1 MNEAKNTNARPPS
14 GAERKKT
21 DNRRKRRLSDIFDT
35 VYLKGVLIGAVL
47 SAVLLGL
54 VYYVCWHVT
63 GGFEGAVEVT
73 PALRATA
80 EVRYDAV
87 GYMFRDETVLYSQ
100 YSGAINAVRADGERV
115 GAGELLLTAYREAD
129 VDNVTGRLKEIDA
142 RISVLE
148 RSSVGEN
155 VSVSYTKA
163 LENSMSVKL
172 EQVRAAL
179 AAGEYAKARA
189 LSDELLVLLNRKNLV
204 FSSEHGYTAQLDAL
218 KAEKATLSSRLTG
231 ERGRVYA
238 PYAGYF
244 YSSCDGGESLYTLKN
259 LEAITPTALDTLIAS
274 RAESVDGRTAVG
286 KISASRKW
294 YLVVETETSS
304 LAEYYVGKEYEL
316 EFTDCGGLELDMLLQ
331 RTVEEGERALL
342 VFESDKLPEDLD
354 MVRMHNVSIKLK
366 TYSGIRVPVSA
377 IRFVDGREG
386 VYAMFGNTVLFRVI
400 DVIGTVDGYA
410 YVSENG
416 EPVTV
421 MAEAK
426 DKDGNVY
433 EKEVVLFGAL
443 RLYDSIIT
451 SGTGLYHGMIID

>member
-163 LENSMSVKL
+163 LENSISVKL

-179 AAGEYAKARA
+179 AAGE
-189 LSDELLVLLNRKNLV
+189 
-204 FSSEHGYTAQLDAL
+204 
-218 KAEKATLSSRLTG
+218 
-231 ERGRVYA
+231 
-238 PYAGYF
+238 
-244 YSSCDGGESLYTLKN
+244 
-259 LEAITPTALDTLIAS
+259 
-274 RAESVDGRTAVG
+274 
-286 KISASRKW
+286 
-294 YLVVETETSS
+294 
-304 LAEYYVGKEYEL
+304 
-316 EFTDCGGLELDMLLQ
+316 
-331 RTVEEGERALL
+331 
-342 VFESDKLPEDLD
+342 
-354 MVRMHNVSIKLK
+354 
-366 TYSGIRVPVSA
+366 
-377 IRFVDGREG
+377 
-386 VYAMFGNTVLFRVI
+386 
-400 DVIGTVDGYA
+400 
-410 YVSENG
+410 
-416 EPVTV
+416 
-421 MAEAK
+421 
-426 DKDGNVY
+426 
-433 EKEVVLFGAL
+433 
-443 RLYDSIIT
+443 
-451 SGTGLYHGMIID
+451 